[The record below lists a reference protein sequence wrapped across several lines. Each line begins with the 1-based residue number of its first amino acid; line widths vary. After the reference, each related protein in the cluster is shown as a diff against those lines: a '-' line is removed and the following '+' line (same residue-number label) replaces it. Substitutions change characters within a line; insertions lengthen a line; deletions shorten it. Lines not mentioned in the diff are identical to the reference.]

1 MLGSL
6 ALQAKNSLRVR
17 LIVATLVLVALAL
30 GVAAIAFERVAR
42 SVIVDAI
49 HSHLAARAQEVQTA
63 IARFQRERSLAVQ
76 NWAEAEAMQ
85 MTIDSGDPKF
95 AEDYLRRIIQDQAG
109 TIAAAALLDP
119 DGAVIAA
126 VREAPEGDRR
136 GVPIVVVRGLVLG
149 DPSVRAALAAR
160 GGQDSLASVG
170 IAPLS
175 RMDPR
180 GGDTPT
186 LLITAPVK
194 DFAGDLVG
202 AVVAALSPAGLARLL
217 GDVNGSD
224 GHYQPIVSDASSA
237 IVVSVPG
244 ADAATTRE
252 LVASAS
258 ADPGALDRIELEG
271 KEAVLSVR
279 TAPDAAAPG
288 WRAAMTI
295 HERDAYGRL
304 YWLRVLLAVLFL
316 GVLVAAG
323 LASVGTLRQASRPLS
338 DVTSSMT
345 RVAGG
350 DLTTRLPD
358 AYSDDLGLLV
368 RSFNTMV
375 SEVQRSRDELQRTEA
390 LRREVEIAHR
400 IQTAILPVSPSVR
413 GFDVAARMKPADDV
427 GGDLYDLL
435 PFDDTFWVLVGDV
448 SGHGINSGLV
458 MMMAQAAAYAA
469 IADNPRCSP
478 GEVISA
484 VNRVVHEN
492 VRKRMRRDD
501 YLTLMAARHL
511 GDGRFVAAG
520 AHQPIFLSR
529 KTGGVDVIEPNGP
542 WCGLGPKVQP
552 REYEFEVKPGETLCL
567 ITDGVVEAPDHKG
580 ELFGEERLA
589 GILAKHG
596 ATTASEALAAIFT
609 QVEAFASTQMDD
621 MTAVVLR
628 RENV

>member
-1 MLGSL
+1 MLGSF
-6 ALQAKNSLRVR
+6 ALSAKNSLRVR
-17 LIVATLVLVALAL
+17 LLVATLVLVALAL

-119 DGAVIAA
+119 DGGIIAA

-136 GVPIVVVRGLVLG
+136 GVPIIVVRGLVLG
-149 DPSVRAALAAR
+149 EAAVRGALAAR
-160 GGQDSLASVG
+160 AGQETLASVG

-175 RMDPR
+175 RLDPR

-186 LLITAPVK
+186 VLIAAPVK

-202 AVVAALSPAGLARLL
+202 AVVAALSPAGLSRLL

-237 IVVSVPG
+237 IVISVPG
-244 ADAATTRE
+244 ADMASTRAVVAAST
-252 LVASAS
+252 
-258 ADPGALDRIELEG
+258 ADPGALDRVELAG
-271 KEAVLSVR
+271 KEPLLSVR
-279 TAPDAAAPG
+279 TAPDAAVPG

-316 GVLVAAG
+316 GVLVVTG
-323 LASVGTLRQASRPLS
+323 FASIGTLRQASRPLS
-338 DVTSSMT
+338 DVTRSMT
-345 RVAGG
+345 RVAAG

-358 AYSDDLGLLV
+358 AYADDLGLLV

-413 GFDVAARMKPADDV
+413 GFEVAARMKPADDV

-435 PFDDTFWVLVGDV
+435 AFDDTFWVLVGDV

-458 MMMAQAAAYAA
+458 MMMAQAAAYSA
-469 IADNPRCSP
+469 IADDPRCSP
-478 GEVISA
+478 RDVIAS

-492 VRKRMRRDD
+492 VRKRMGRDD

-511 GDGRFVAAG
+511 GNGRFVAAG

-529 KTGGVDVIEPNGP
+529 NTGGVDVIEPNGP

-580 ELFGEERLA
+580 ELFGEDRLA
-589 GILAKHG
+589 GILAEHG
-596 ATTASEALAAIFT
+596 ANTASEALAAIFT
-609 QVEAFASTQMDD
+609 RVEAFASTQMDD